1 MYGCTLCVWGDYALF
16 TRPEM
21 KAERVSYDV
30 MTPSAAR
37 GILEAIHWKPAI
49 RWVVDEIWVLN
60 EIKFSNIR
68 RNEVKSKITDREVNQ
83 AMKTGQAIYLN
94 ASSSEERQQRA
105 ALVLKDVAYVIKA
118 HFELTDR
125 AGERDNEA
133 KHHDIFMRRA
143 RKGQCYMQPYL
154 GCREFPAH
162 FRLIEVGEPDY
173 KPIALTK
180 DLGYMLYDLDY
191 GHDDQPVFFRAQLEE
206 GVLRIPEE
214 VKKKVQ
220 L

>member
-1 MYGCTLCVWGDYALF
+1 MYGCSLCVWGEYALF

-21 KAERVSYDV
+21 KAERVSYDM

-49 RWVVDEIWVLN
+49 RWVVDEIHVLK
-60 EIKFSNIR
+60 EIKFTNIR
-68 RNEVKSKITDREVNQ
+68 RNEIQSQITNQEVNR
-83 AMKTGQAIYLN
+83 AMKSSEAIYLHTN
-94 ASSSEERQQRA
+94 SSSERQQRA

-118 HFELTDR
+118 HFELTDY
-125 AGERDNEA
+125 AGEGDNEA
-133 KHHDIFMRRA
+133 KHHDIFLRRA

-154 GCREFPAH
+154 GCREFAAH
-162 FRLIEVGEPDY
+162 FRLMEEGEPAY
-173 KPIALTK
+173 QPLALTK

-191 GHDDQPVFFRAQLEE
+191 AHDNQAIFFRAQLEE

-214 VKKKVQ
+214 VKKKVR

>member
-1 MYGCTLCVWGDYALF
+1 MYGCTLCVWGNYALF

-49 RWVVDEIWVLN
+49 RWVVDEIHVLN

-68 RNEVKSKITDREVNQ
+68 RNEIQSKITNKEVSQ
-83 AMKTGQAIYLN
+83 AMKTGEAIYLHTN
-94 ASSSEERQQRA
+94 SSAERQQRA

-118 HFELTDR
+118 HFELTEA

-133 KHHDIFMRRA
+133 KHQDIFLRRA

-154 GCREFPAH
+154 GCREFTAH
-162 FRLIEVGEPDY
+162 FRLIEEGEPAY
-173 KPIALTK
+173 QPIALTK

-191 GHDDQPVFFRAQLEE
+191 NHANQAVFFRAQLEA
-206 GVLRIPEE
+206 GIMRIPEE